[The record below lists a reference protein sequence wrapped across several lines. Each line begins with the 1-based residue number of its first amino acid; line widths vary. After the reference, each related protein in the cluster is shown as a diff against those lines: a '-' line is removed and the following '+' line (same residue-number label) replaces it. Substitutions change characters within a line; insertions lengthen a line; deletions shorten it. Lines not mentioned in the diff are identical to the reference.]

1 MEDEEKLKQERD
13 FAVKT
18 REKTSKNAAG
28 EILKRPV
35 YTLIQDLY

>member
-1 MEDEEKLKQERD
+1 MREKAKVVLVLMEDDDKLKEERD

-28 EILKRPV
+28 
-35 YTLIQDLY
+35 